1 MTVTKCRSRS
11 KSFTPAEFETF
22 TRNAREGRGIVCT
35 AGRVPMSDEDVVRI
49 FAESY
54 K

>member
-1 MTVTKCRSRS
+1 MTVTKCRSGS
-11 KSFTPAEFETF
+11 KSSAPAGFETF
-22 TRNAREGRGIVCT
+22 TRNTREGRGIVFT